1 MMPKAFRMEIII
13 RTAGGV
19 PPAAWQGPI
28 DKNIQKPKA
37 KSQKVQSQK
46 TRFAQ
51 APSTALLGVH

>member
-28 DKNIQKPKA
+28 DKNIQKPKSPKPKNPLRA
-37 KSQKVQSQK
+37 SPLP
-46 TRFAQ
+46 
-51 APSTALLGVH
+51 PSTALLGVH